1 MNKSHYTV
9 SEVIANTRKVL
20 ELSFQNIWVDGEI
33 SNLHYHSS
41 GHIYF
46 TLKDSEAEVKC
57 AMFKRSAMSLRFQLE
72 EGMRIM
78 VFGSVS
84 VFESRGQ
91 LQLIVNKLDV
101 SGVGALHQA
110 FEALKMKLKSK
121 GYFSQEHKTPINPI
135 PKTIGIITSDQGAAL
150 SDMINVLKRRSPFLK
165 IKVLSVP
172 VQGAGAA
179 EEISIAIMELSKD
192 RDVETIIIGR
202 GGGSIE
208 DLWAFNEEILAR
220 TIFECTTPIISAV
233 GHETDYTIAD
243 FVADVRAATP
253 SVAAEIICLS
263 KNEIYQRL
271 ESINTKMLGIVEG
284 RLRHEYQKLENMTDN
299 IGVLQPLNK
308 IKHNKAL
315 MKFSYNVIIKIIT
328 EKLNNANEKL
338 ISHKKYLENLGPS
351 QVLSRGYSIA
361 IDKKTNK
368 IIRSSKMIKKGGRF
382 YLRTNKGS
390 LEAEKLSNVKT

>member
-9 SEVIANTRKVL
+9 SELIANTRKVL

-46 TLKDSEAEVKC
+46 TLKDIEAEVKC

-72 EGMRIM
+72 EGMSIM

-101 SGVGALHQA
+101 SGVGVLYQA
-110 FEALKMKLKSK
+110 FETLKIKLESK
-121 GYFSQEHKTPINPI
+121 GYFSSEYKTPIKPI

-150 SDMINVLKRRSPFLK
+150 SDMINVLKRRSPFLN
-165 IKVLSVP
+165 IKVFSAP

-179 EEISIAIMELSKD
+179 EEISNAIMKLSKD

-208 DLWAFNEEILAR
+208 DLWAFNEEILAQ

-271 ESINTKMLGIVEG
+271 ESINAKMLRNVED
-284 RLRHEYQKLENMTDN
+284 RLSYEYQKLENMSDN
-299 IGVLQPLNK
+299 IVVLQPLNK

-315 MKFSYNVIIKIIT
+315 MKYSYNTIIKIIT
-328 EKLNNANEKL
+328 EKLNNANVKL

-351 QVLSRGYSIA
+351 QVLRRGYSIA
-361 IDKKTNK
+361 IDKKTKK

-382 YLRTNKGS
+382 YLRTSKGS
-390 LEAEKLSNVKT
+390 LEAVKISNLKV

>member
-9 SEVIANTRKVL
+9 SELIANARKVL

-84 VFESRGQ
+84 VFELRGQ
-91 LQLIVNKLDV
+91 LQLIINRLDV
-101 SGVGALHQA
+101 SGVGALYQA
-110 FEALKMKLKSK
+110 FETLKIKLESK
-121 GYFSQEHKTPINPI
+121 GYFSPEHKTPINPI
-135 PKTIGIITSDQGAAL
+135 PNTIGIITSDQSAAL
-150 SDMINVLKRRSPFLK
+150 SDMINVLKRRSPFLN
-165 IKVLSVP
+165 IKFLSVP

-179 EEISIAIMELSKD
+179 QEISNAIMELSKH

-208 DLWAFNEEILAR
+208 DLWAFNEQILAQ

-271 ESINTKMLGIVEG
+271 ESINKMMLRMVEG
-284 RLRHEYQKLENMTDN
+284 KLGYEYQKLESMTEN
-299 IGVLQPLNK
+299 IKVLQPLNK

-315 MKFSYNVIIKIIT
+315 LRYSHNTIIKIIT

-351 QVLSRGYSIA
+351 QVLRRGFSIA

-368 IIRSSKMIKKGGRF
+368 IIHSSKMIKKGGRF
-382 YLRTNKGS
+382 YLRTSKGS
-390 LEAEKLSNVKT
+390 LEAEKLHDVKI

>member
-9 SEVIANTRKVL
+9 SELIANTRKVL

-72 EGMRIM
+72 EGMRII
-78 VFGSVS
+78 VYGSVS
-84 VFESRGQ
+84 VFEARGQ
-91 LQLIVNKLDV
+91 LQFIVNRLEV
-101 SGVGALHQA
+101 SGVGALYQA
-110 FEALKMKLKSK
+110 FETLKIKLESK
-121 GYFSQEHKTPINPI
+121 GYFSPENKTAINPI
-135 PKTIGIITSDQGAAL
+135 PQKIGIITSDQGAAL
-150 SDMINVLKRRSPFLK
+150 SDMINVIKRRSPFLN
-165 IKVLSVP
+165 IKVSSVR
-172 VQGAGAA
+172 VQGEGAA
-179 EEISIAIMELSKD
+179 EDISNAIIELSKD
-192 RDVETIIIGR
+192 KDIETIIIGR

-208 DLWAFNEEILAR
+208 DLWAFNEEILAQ
-220 TIFECTTPIISAV
+220 TIYECNTPIISAV

-271 ESINTKMLGIVEG
+271 ESINTKMLGIVED
-284 RLRHEYQKLENMTDN
+284 RLRYEYQKLENMSDN
-299 IGVLQPLNK
+299 IGALQPLNK

-315 MKFSYNVIIKIIT
+315 MKYSYNTIIKIIT

-390 LEAEKLSNVKT
+390 LEAEKLSNVKI